1 MAQSEAEKVFE
12 DNPERLFGV
21 GPGFSLAAIDPA
33 STPAFGGRKSDG
45 KAALSARSSR
55 LAQLQERLFAEGHAG
70 RRRSLLLV
78 LEGMD
83 TSGKGGIIRHVVSAV
98 DVQGVQLASFGP
110 PSEDE
115 ERHDFLWRVE
125 RQLPGPGMIGC
136 FDRSH
141 YEDVLIHRVHGW
153 VEPQELERRYSAI
166 QDFESKLHEDGTH
179 VLKIMLHI
187 SKNEQLRRLSAR
199 LDDPTKHWKY
209 DPGDVDE
216 RLRWDDYMA
225 AYEAALVRT
234 STAYAPWYVVPA
246 DNKWYSR
253 LVVQDLMLGALQR
266 MDPQWPT
273 ASFDVEAEKQRLAE
287 S

>member
-1 MAQSEAEKVFE
+1 MAQSSDSNVFE
-12 DNPERLFGV
+12 DNPEHLFGV

-33 STPAFGGRKSDG
+33 STPAFGGRKADG
-45 KAALSARSSR
+45 KAALSARSPR
-55 LAQLQERLFAEGHAG
+55 LAQLQERLFAEGRSG

-83 TSGKGGIIRHVVSAV
+83 TSGKGGIVRHVVSAV

-125 RQLPGPGMIGC
+125 RQVPRPGMIGC

-153 VEPQELERRYSAI
+153 AEPQELERRYSAI
-166 QDFESKLHEDGTH
+166 QDFESKLHEDGTR

-187 SKNEQLRRLSAR
+187 SKDEQLRRLSAR
-199 LDDPTKHWKY
+199 LDNPTKHWKY

-216 RLRWDDYMA
+216 RYRWDDYMA

-253 LVVQDLMLGALQR
+253 LVVQDLMLGALR
-266 MDPQWPT
+266 RLNPQWPP
-273 ASFDVEAEKQRLAE
+273 ASFDVEAEKRRLAG

>member
-83 TSGKGGIIRHVVSAV
+83 TSGKGGIVRHVVSAV

-187 SKNEQLRRLSAR
+187 SKNEQRRRLSAR

-266 MDPQWPT
+266 MDPQWPA

>member
-1 MAQSEAEKVFE
+1 MTQRAAEKVFE
-12 DNPERLFGV
+12 DSPEHLFGV
-21 GPGFSLAAIDPA
+21 GPDFSLAAVDPA
-33 STPAFGGRKSDG
+33 STPAFAGRKSDG
-45 KAALSARSSR
+45 KAVLSARSSR
-55 LAQLQERLFAEGHAG
+55 LTRLQERLFAEGRSG

-110 PSEDE
+110 PTETE

-153 VEPQELERRYSAI
+153 AESRELERRYSAI
-166 QDFESKLHEDGTH
+166 QDFESRLHEDGTR

-187 SKNEQLRRLSAR
+187 SKTEQLRRLSAR
-199 LDDPTKHWKY
+199 LADPTKHWKY

-253 LVVQDLMLGALQR
+253 LVVQDLMLGVLER
-266 MDPQWPT
+266 MDPQWPP
-273 ASFDVEAEKQRLAE
+273 ASFDVEAEKQRLAK

>member
-83 TSGKGGIIRHVVSAV
+83 TSGKGGIVRHVVSAV

>member
-1 MAQSEAEKVFE
+1 MTQREVDTVFE
-12 DNPERLFGV
+12 DSPERLFGV
-21 GPGFSLAAIDPA
+21 GPGFSLAAVDPA
-33 STPAFGGRKSDG
+33 STRGFGGRKSDG
-45 KAALSARSSR
+45 KEVLSARSPR
-55 LAQLQERLFAEGHAG
+55 LAELQERLFAEGRAG

-83 TSGKGGIIRHVVSAV
+83 TSGKGGIVRHVVSAV
-98 DVQGVQLASFGP
+98 GIQGVQLASFGP
-110 PSEDE
+110 PTAAE

-125 RQLPGPGMIGC
+125 RQLPRPGMIGC

-153 VEPQELERRYSAI
+153 ADERELERRYSAI
-166 QDFESKLHEDGTH
+166 QDFESRLHENGTQ
-179 VLKIMLHI
+179 VVKVMLHI
-187 SKNEQLRRLSAR
+187 SKAEQLRRLSAR

-216 RLRWDDYMA
+216 RRRWDDYMA

-234 STAYAPWYVVPA
+234 SAAYAPWYVVPA
-246 DNKWYSR
+246 DSKWYSR
-253 LVVQDLMLGALQR
+253 LVVQHLMLDALER
-266 MDPQWPT
+266 MDPQWPP
-273 ASFDVEAEKQRLAE
+273 ASFDVEAEKRRLAE

>member
-266 MDPQWPT
+266 MDPQWPA